1 MIRFDHVS
9 KRFDDGTVAVD
20 NFELTVESHH
30 LVVLLGSSGCGK
42 TTLLRMVNR
51 MVDPSE
57 GRILIDDTDVAT
69 VNPVKLRRQI
79 GYVMQSGGLLPHRT
93 VVDNIAAVPLLSG
106 VSRTAART
114 RAMDL
119 LERVGSILP
128 WRVDTPPNYQAGS
141 DNESGWH
148 APWPPTPTS
157 SSWTSLSVLSTR
169 WCGPSY
175 SRVCCKSRRI

>member
-20 NFELTVESHH
+20 NFNLRVESHH

-69 VNPVKLRRQI
+69 VNPVSYTHLRAHETGRNL
-79 GYVMQSGGLLPHRT
+79 VCRL
-93 VVDNIAAVPLLSG
+93 
-106 VSRTAART
+106 
-114 RAMDL
+114 L
-119 LERVGSILP
+119 LE
-128 WRVDTPPNYQAGS
+128 
-141 DNESGWH
+141 
-148 APWPPTPTS
+148 
-157 SSWTSLSVLSTR
+157 
-169 WCGPSY
+169 
-175 SRVCCKSRRI
+175 KKK